1 MWSRGNFF
9 FLPVSA
15 PDERAELARRFL
27 AEARQRSVEQLARAL
42 LMRECAELRRLLA
55 SVLAVLAERQ
65 DGARQLAEVRAVL
78 EGFDWE
84 FDNRRLAL
92 ERIERI
98 VTGGRNDP
106 KVPVT
111 RPP

>member
-1 MWSRGNFF
+1 M
-9 FLPVSA
+9 SA

-27 AEARQRSVEQLARAL
+27 AEARQRSVEQLAPTL

-84 FDNRRLAL
+84 FDDRQLAL

-98 VTGGRNDP
+98 VTGGQQ
-106 KVPVT
+106 
-111 RPP
+111 